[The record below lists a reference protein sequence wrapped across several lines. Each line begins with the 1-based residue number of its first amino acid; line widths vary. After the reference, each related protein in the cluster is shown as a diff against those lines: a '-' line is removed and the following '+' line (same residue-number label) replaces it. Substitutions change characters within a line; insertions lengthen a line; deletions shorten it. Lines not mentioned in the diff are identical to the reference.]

1 MALNTN
7 FKGMIRI
14 FVGEQPEAFYLH
26 EDILRKDSPFF
37 KAAIKKSRDD
47 RRQGDQPVLRFPNI
61 TPKDFNRYAQSLYA
75 DDIARESTLFPG
87 FQSLVKL
94 CVVAEYFQNRRVQE
108 IATDQI
114 NNDMHRLKQIPAPD
128 IVTYAYEKT
137 SVGSTLREL
146 LVSVYL
152 HDDGI
157 DWIEDIAN
165 MHPEFKD
172 DLLTEILRSRKI
184 SRNIKKEE
192 H

>member
-14 FVGEQPEAFYLH
+14 F
-26 EDILRKDSPFF
+26 S
-37 KAAIKKSRDD
+37 AIKKSRDD
-47 RRQGDQPVLRFPNI
+47 RRKGDQPVLRFPNI
-61 TPKDFNRYAQSLYA
+61 TPKDFNSYAQSLYA
-75 DDIARESTLFPG
+75 DDIARETTLFPG

-114 NNDMHRLKQIPAPD
+114 NNDMNRLNQIPGPD
-128 IVTYAYEKT
+128 VVTYAYEKT

-146 LVSVYL
+146 LVSAYF
-152 HDDGI
+152 HDDGV

-172 DLLTEILRSRKI
+172 DLLTEMLRSRKI

-192 H
+192 DESAEGDV